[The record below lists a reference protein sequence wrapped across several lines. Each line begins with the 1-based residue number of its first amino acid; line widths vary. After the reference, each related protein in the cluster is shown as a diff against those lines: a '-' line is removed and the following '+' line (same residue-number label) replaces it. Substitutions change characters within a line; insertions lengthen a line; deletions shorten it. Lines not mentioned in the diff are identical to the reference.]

1 MTRILILLALTLTLG
16 CASAQ
21 ITPPEEPGE
30 EPTVKATSFGTGDA
44 TITYPLADGR
54 EVTIEVGTDGASL
67 AGVVNG
73 LVGAAARVFGG
84 GGENKLVIIKDGE
97 VELPEV
103 GDE

>member
-1 MTRILILLALTLTLG
+1 MIRILILLALTLG
-16 CASAQ
+16 CASAKV
-21 ITPPEEPGE
+21 TLPEQPDED
-30 EPTVKATSFGTGDA
+30 PTVEATSFGTGDA

-84 GGENKLVIIKDGE
+84 GAPPDVNVT
-97 VELPEV
+97 VELPEA
-103 GDE
+103 GDD